1 MNTKAIL
8 AGAGAVAGYIFG
20 GLDLLLE
27 AFCII
32 LIADTVSGMIKGFI
46 TGTYASRKFRIGLWR
61 KSGYMLAIIL
71 AVQLDRILGDTGA
84 LRGALL
90 FCFIANE
97 ATSIVE
103 NLGEIGVPMPDAV
116 KNAIAILRNKSGRND
131 I

>member
-1 MNTKAIL
+1 MNTKAIF
-8 AGAGAVAGYIFG
+8 AAIGAVVGYILG

-32 LIADTVSGMIKGFI
+32 LIADTIAGMVKGFT
-46 TGTYASRKFRIGLWR
+46 TGTYESKKFRTGLF
-61 KSGYMLAIIL
+61 KKTGYMLAIIL
-71 AVQLDRILGDTGA
+71 SVQLDRLLGDTGA

-90 FCFIANE
+90 FCFITNE

-116 KNAIAILRNKSGRND
+116 KNAIAILRNKSD
-131 I
+131 QK

>member
-1 MNTKAIL
+1 
-8 AGAGAVAGYIFG
+8 
-20 GLDLLLE
+20 
-27 AFCII
+27 
-32 LIADTVSGMIKGFI
+32 
-46 TGTYASRKFRIGLWR
+46 
-61 KSGYMLAIIL
+61 MLAIIL